1 MLILQWNER
10 DACVSAASGDLITPK
25 DGGEVDASTVVVD
38 SDSVLRSVQ
47 NTCRAASLENRVQLA

>member
-10 DACVSAASGDLITPK
+10 DACVSAASGDLIAPK